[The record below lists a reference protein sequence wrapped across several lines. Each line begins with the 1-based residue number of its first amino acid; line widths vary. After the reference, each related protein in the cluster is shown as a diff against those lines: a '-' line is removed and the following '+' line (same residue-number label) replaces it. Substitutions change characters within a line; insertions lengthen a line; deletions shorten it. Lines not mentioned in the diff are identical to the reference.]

1 MKNDELLETYNEISR
16 KVKSRIKNEFD
27 SETVYNE
34 KYLKAKTKSLMGKL
48 VLIFTVIKCQKKV
61 VNLFV

>member
-1 MKNDELLETYNEISR
+1 M
-16 KVKSRIKNEFD
+16 KSRIKNEFD

-48 VLIFTVIKCQKKV
+48 VQIFTVIKCQKKV